1 MNLQKLQDFIGGEV
15 TSDIQ
20 ILNYCSVDS
29 SFYQVK
35 PMVVVFPKTISDIVA
50 TVRFARKNKL
60 TVTPRGA
67 GTGLVGSALNNGIIM
82 DLKNFHKIQVFKNFV
97 KVGAGVH
104 KGKLDLVLKKHKKFL
119 GPNPSVGPYCT
130 IGGMVATNASGSRS
144 LKYGSTLENLLG
156 VTVVSGTGKVVKL
169 PSDSLSNSV
178 LALANSIDRDSYPQ
192 VSKNSCGYRL
202 DAIRNKN
209 DSHKIIAGSEGTLG
223 IITSVRLKIFDE
235 PQKRVLLIL
244 GYQSIK
250 DALQDCQNIVKLG
263 PSALEFVDSNTAK
276 NFQARIDASCV
287 LYVEFDSKIHQNI
300 QSLKKISSGK
310 TLYTFFDDK
319 SMIKWW
325 AYRSSA
331 LHFSLKNLSKREFTS
346 HIIEDATVPLK
357 RLGDLIMLA
366 EKIQKKFH
374 ARLVMYGHAGN
385 GNIHIRLA
393 TRDKAAIRK
402 LARMFFVD
410 VIKMGGTITGE
421 HGDGIARTDFVRLQ
435 YGKKTYQA
443 FADLKKRFDPDMVLN
458 PGKIVKARTSA

>member
-1 MNLQKLQDFIGGEV
+1 LNLQKLQDSIRGEI
-15 TSDIQ
+15 TSDAQ
-20 ILNYCSVDS
+20 ILNYYSVDS
-29 SFYQVK
+29 SFYRVK
-35 PMVVVFPKTISDIVA
+35 PKLVVFPKTISDIVA
-50 TVRFARKNKL
+50 TVRFAKKNKL

-67 GTGLVGSALNNGIIM
+67 GTGLVGSALNDRIIM
-82 DLKNFHKIQVFKNFV
+82 DLKNFDKIRVYKNFV
-97 KVGAGVH
+97 DAGAGVH

-156 VTVVSGTGKVVKL
+156 VTIVLGMGKVAKL

-178 LALANSIDRDSYPQ
+178 LALANSIDRGSYPQ

-202 DAIRNKN
+202 DAIRDKS

-235 PQKRVLLIL
+235 PQKRALLIL
-244 GYQSIK
+244 GYQSTK

-276 NFQARIDASCV
+276 NFQARIDANCV
-287 LYVEFDSKIHQNI
+287 LYIEFDSKIHQNI

-310 TLYTFFDDK
+310 TLYTFFSDK
-319 SMIKWW
+319 SMTKWW
-325 AYRSSA
+325 AYRSAA

-357 RLGDLIMLA
+357 RLGDLITLA

-393 TRDKAAIRK
+393 TRDRTAIRK

-435 YGKKTYQA
+435 YGKKTYDA
-443 FADLKKRFDPDMVLN
+443 FMDLKKRFDPDMVLN
-458 PGKIVKARTSA
+458 PGKIVKLARTH